1 MTEQE
6 ILTDQWGFYKQYYLP
21 TEVDLTKQA
30 LSGIPV
36 DYQQQQAKSDID
48 KSFQQNR
55 GIAER
60 SLERA
65 GVADASM
72 PDSTNRQSDMIRAAA
87 EAGARNT
94 IRRAAPE
101 DNLARLDAVAK
112 LGQGIPVQA
121 FSSKNYAGSILSG
134 GKLRKAVMQD
144 SIVNASLGAATNGL
158 EMYQSN
164 KSKTQQN
171 SVNSRFDP
179 EYGNSNYNNG
189 YGTYSKGWGSQSKTS
204 QQLVY

>member
-6 ILTDQWGFYKQYYLP
+6 ILTDQWNFYKQYYLP

-72 PDSTNRQSDMIRAAA
+72 PDSTNKQSDMIRAAA

-134 GKLRKAVMQD
+134 GKLRSATMQD
-144 SIVNASLGAATNGL
+144 SIVNASLGAVSNGL
-158 EMYQSN
+158 SRSQSVQP
-164 KSKTQQN
+164 KTQDTSLANQQVSQN
-171 SVNSRFDP
+171 FYNQSAYAAQN
-179 EYGNSNYNNG
+179 YGPNQTN
-189 YGTYSKGWGSQSKTS
+189 QP
-204 QQLVY
+204 LVY